1 MMCKFKNGDKVV
13 YQKGSNFECYGTF
26 KAYEF
31 ADICWVNFTSGP
43 DNGRCK
49 WTHEDNLQHRTDS
62 DISIKLKVE
71 IYNKNEWL
79 GKCAQFIHLFDS
91 MLLYFVHFRA
101 QRQGKQ

>member
-71 IYNKNEWL
+71 IDNKDLDVMVLTRVEYNRLLEVEKKYEQV
-79 GKCAQFIHLFDS
+79 KQLFN
-91 MLLYFVHFRA
+91 
-101 QRQGKQ
+101 